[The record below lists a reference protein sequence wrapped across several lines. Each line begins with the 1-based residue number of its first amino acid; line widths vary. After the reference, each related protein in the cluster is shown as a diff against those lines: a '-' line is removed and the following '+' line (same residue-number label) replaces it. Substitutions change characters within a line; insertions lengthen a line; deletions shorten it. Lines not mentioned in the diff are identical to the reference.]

1 MIKLLWLNGV
11 AAKNPKIRVRFG
23 VFLDG
28 MISDISVP
36 ATAIT
41 TNSNVVI
48 VGGQTY
54 AWADVFFIMCGNGS
68 HLIDWAKVPP
78 SYFDDFTLAAMR
90 EEHKRLHGGSV
101 TIDDVVMWTPQTER
115 VGAVMKDFGLNTCAT
130 PGCVLHVAH
139 DRSACRSG
147 SIAPEP
153 KRTLR
158 NGWVVYDG
166 GKHVPPVRI

>member
-28 MISDISVP
+28 MISDVSVP
-36 ATAIT
+36 STAIT

-101 TIDDVVMWTPQTER
+101 TIDDVVMWTPSTR
-115 VGAVMKDFGLNTCAT
+115 PMPSPSLG
-130 PGCVLHVAH
+130 VLA
-139 DRSACRSG
+139 A
-147 SIAPEP
+147 
-153 KRTLR
+153 KRTLG
-158 NGWVVYDG
+158 NGWIVYDG
-166 GKHVPPVRI
+166 GKYVPPVRI